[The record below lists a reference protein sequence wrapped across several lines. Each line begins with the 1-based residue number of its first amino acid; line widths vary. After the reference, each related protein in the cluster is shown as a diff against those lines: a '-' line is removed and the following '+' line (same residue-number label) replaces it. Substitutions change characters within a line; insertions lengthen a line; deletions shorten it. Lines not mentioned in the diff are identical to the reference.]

1 MSEYVMVYEHNGEVT
16 TLPKPP
22 RQPNSRLIRT
32 LGFLLTLSYQG
43 LYTTIIQALQ
53 KTE

>member
-1 MSEYVMVYEHNGEVT
+1 MLEYVMVFEHNGEVT

-22 RQPNSRLIRT
+22 RQPASRLIRT
-32 LGFLLTLSYQG
+32 IGFLLTLSYQG
-43 LYTTIIQALQ
+43 LYTIIQALQ